1 MILHNHEVLVAARNN
16 FSMWKADS
24 NI

>member
-1 MILHNHEVLVAARNN
+1 MILHNDEVLVVARNY